1 MIYSTLNPMKAKNL
15 GPGKYAD
22 GQGLWLVKRSRQA
35 GKWVLRIMIDGRRRE
50 MGLGP
55 WPDISLADARN
66 RASDARRTV
75 REGVDPIAERET
87 QRKRTARL
95 TVADAIDKCFSAR
108 QAQLKGDGKAGRW
121 LSPLQT
127 HVIPAIGEL
136 AIEDVDQHTLKD
148 ALAPIWHT
156 TPESARKALNRISL
170 TLKHAAALGLTV
182 DLQATMKARA
192 LLGKQRH
199 QAQHIPSMAYQ
210 DAPSFYRSLGD
221 KPQMTCLALR
231 FLMLTVARTGEIRFA
246 LVSDIQDDVLI
257 VPAAR
262 TKTGAEHR
270 IPLSDEALRVLAAVR
285 RRSGQTL
292 LFPSPTGKPMSDAT
306 IARYMER
313 AGLDARPHGFRA
325 TFRTWAEEQ
334 TDASY
339 EVKETILGHKVGST
353 VERAYQRS
361 DLLVKRRV
369 LLERWAEYLLGA
381 PDGGG
386 K

>member
-1 MIYSTLNPMKAKNL
+1 MIYATLNPMKAKNL
-15 GPGKYAD
+15 GPGKCAD
-22 GQGLWLVKRSRQA
+22 GQGLWLVKRSRQS
-35 GKWVLRIMIDGRRRE
+35 GKWVLRLMIGGRRRE

-55 WPDISLADARN
+55 WPDISIADART

-75 REGVDPIAERET
+75 RDGIDPITEREA
-87 QRKRTARL
+87 KRSRAKRL
-95 TVADAIDKCFSAR
+95 TVAEAIDGCFAAR
-108 QAQLKGDGKAGRW
+108 QAQLKCDGKAGRW

-127 HVIPAIGEL
+127 HVVPAIG
-136 AIEDVDQHTLKD
+136 AMAVEDVDQHALKE
-148 ALAPIWHT
+148 ALEPIWHT

-170 TLKHAAALGLTV
+170 TLKHAAALGLKV

-199 QAQHIPSMAYQ
+199 EPQHIPSMAYQ
-210 DAPSFYRSLGD
+210 AASSFYRSLCD

-270 IPLSDEALRVLAAVR
+270 IPLTAEALRVLAAVR

-292 LFPSPTGKPMSDAT
+292 LFPSPSGKPMSDAT
-306 IARYMER
+306 LARFMER
-313 AGLDARPHGFRA
+313 DGLDARPHGFRA

-334 TDASY
+334 TDAPY
-339 EVKETILGHKVGST
+339 EVKETILGHKVGSNI
-353 VERAYQRS
+353 ERAYQRS
-361 DLLVKRRV
+361 DLLQRRRV
-369 LLERWAEYLLGA
+369 LLQRWTEYLLGA
-381 PDGGG
+381 TTGGEG
-386 K
+386 